1 MFKLINDR
9 LIRWPGYAW
18 IVWGLGA
25 AFFFSEYFARVAPSV
40 MVPDLM
46 HAFNTGAT
54 GLGALSG
61 FFYYAYVGMQIPV
74 GALVDR
80 YGAHSLLMLTA
91 ALCGLGSLIFAYSH
105 TLYLAELARFL
116 MGFGAS
122 FAFVGTLKL
131 ATVWF
136 PPSRLGLLA
145 GLTQALGMLGASV
158 GQAPMSWSVQLIGW
172 RQTTLWVGVELLVLA
187 ALIGL
192 LVRDHP
198 HAETA
203 TDNRIHSIG
212 ELWEGV
218 KQVLKNSQTWVN
230 GAYAG
235 LIFAPTAAFAELW
248 GVDYYEHTFGYS
260 RSKAAFAIGL
270 IFVGWGIGG
279 PISGWVSDRMGLRKP
294 LLYISALGSFA
305 TLVMALYL
313 QLPYWMTCS
322 LLCLYGIMNTG
333 LVTSY
338 AVAGEINPRSVSGM
352 SIAFANMT
360 SVLIGALF
368 LPVIG
373 WILELQWDHT
383 MVGGIPLYS
392 PEAYKTAMLTL
403 PGCLLLAFV
412 AAFWVKETYCKRV
425 EYYRS

>member
-46 HAFNTGAT
+46 HAFHTGAA

-80 YGAHSLLMLTA
+80 YGAHSLLMITTG
-91 ALCGLGSLIFAYSH
+91 LCGLGSFMFASASS
-105 TLYLAELARFL
+105 LYFAEIGRFL
-116 MGFGAS
+116 MGFGAA

-145 GLTQALGMLGASV
+145 GLTQALGMLGAAV
-158 GQAPMSWSVQLIGW
+158 GQAPMSWSVSQIGW
-172 RQTTLWVGVELLVLA
+172 RPTMLWVGAELVILA
-187 ALIGL
+187 LLIGF

-203 TDNRIHSIG
+203 TDNKVHSMN
-212 ELWEGV
+212 ELWNGL
-218 KQVLKNSQTWVN
+218 KQVLRNRQTWIN

-235 LIFAPTAAFAELW
+235 LIYAPTAAFAELW
-248 GVDYYEHTFGYS
+248 GVDYYEHTFHFTPAQ
-260 RSKAAFAIGL
+260 AAFAVGL
-270 IFVGWGIGG
+270 IFIGFGVGG
-279 PISGWVSDRMGLRKP
+279 PVSGWISDKMGERKP
-294 LLYISALGSFA
+294 LLYISALGS
-305 TLVMALYL
+305 LVTMLLALYL
-313 QLPYWMTCS
+313 NIPYWLVCI
-322 LLCLYGIMNTG
+322 LLTLYGIMNTG
-333 LVTSY
+333 LVTAY

-368 LPVIG
+368 LPIIG

-383 MVGGIPLYS
+383 MVDGIPHYS
-392 PEAYKTAMLTL
+392 PQAYKLAMLTL
-403 PGCLLLAFV
+403 PGCLVLAFILGFYV
-412 AAFWVKETYCKRV
+412 EETYCKRT
-425 EYYRS
+425 EQSH